1 MLMSVLWGGYCRE
14 VLAVQETKT
23 IQSCLD
29 TVAEQM
35 RWKRARPVVTGE
47 LKHHLE
53 DQRDAFVDAGLENA
67 EELAVEEMGDPVL
80 IGTELDRIHRPRPQR
95 GMITLIMAFAFAGVL
110 LRIFLTAGWKVYM
123 VEGPVKALAAFGV
136 GCVALVA
143 GYFFD
148 YSRLGCHAGKIYLGA
163 LVISLVVER
172 YSPII
177 NGAPY
182 YARWITLIF
191 PVVYALWL
199 YSCRNKDRVARDP
212 ENRKHERYKIC
223 VRLVVEKV

>member
-1 MLMSVLWGGYCRE
+1 
-14 VLAVQETKT
+14 
-23 IQSCLD
+23 
-29 TVAEQM
+29 
-35 RWKRARPVVTGE
+35 
-47 LKHHLE
+47 
-53 DQRDAFVDAGLENA
+53 
-67 EELAVEEMGDPVL
+67 
-80 IGTELDRIHRPRPQR
+80 
-95 GMITLIMAFAFAGVL
+95 MITLIMAFAFAGVL

-123 VEGPVKALAAFGV
+123 VEAPVKALAAFGV